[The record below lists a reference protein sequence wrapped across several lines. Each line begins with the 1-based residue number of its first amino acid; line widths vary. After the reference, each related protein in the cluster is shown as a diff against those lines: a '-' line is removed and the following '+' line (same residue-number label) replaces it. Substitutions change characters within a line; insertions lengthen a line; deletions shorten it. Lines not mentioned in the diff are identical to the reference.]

1 MGRNIS
7 LPHYNILYFS
17 KTCKFIV
24 KCYLEEKMLY
34 MKRLHRGIDSV
45 MKRGKKVV
53 WYYYDK
59 NDITSRNACV
69 EFETSTI
76 IKITFAKE
84 YSVALILDICKTG
97 YDYESFADCNN
108 DYFENETGT
117 FMKFLKDDVQRF
129 IDEVMEERKFID
141 KVIINEYLKSG
152 ITRVLEDWEIRNCKN
167 IEED

>member
-1 MGRNIS
+1 MPSGG
-7 LPHYNILYFS
+7 
-17 KTCKFIV
+17 
-24 KCYLEEKMLY
+24 KMLY
-34 MKRLHRGIDSV
+34 IKRLHRGIDSV

-84 YSVALILDICKTG
+84 YTVALILNICKTG

-108 DYFENETGT
+108 DYFENEPDT
-117 FMKFLKDDVQRF
+117 FMKFLKEDVQRF
-129 IDEVMEERKFID
+129 IDEVMKERKFID

-152 ITRVLEDWEIRNCKN
+152 ITRVLGDWEIRNCKST
-167 IEED
+167 EED

>member
-1 MGRNIS
+1 MSIYCNGKDNHFPLQYLIFFKN
-7 LPHYNILYFS
+7 LQIY
-17 KTCKFIV
+17 CKM
-24 KCYLEEKMLY
+24 LSGGKMLY

-97 YDYESFADCNN
+97 YDYESFVDNN
-108 DYFENETGT
+108 DYFENEPDT
-117 FMKFLKDDVQRF
+117 FMKFLKEDVQRF
-129 IDEVMEERKFID
+129 IDEVMKERKFID

-152 ITRVLEDWEIRNCKN
+152 ITRVLEDWEIKK
-167 IEED
+167 